1 MYKPSSL
8 AYPPIVAG
16 TPASYPLTSPMGGY
30 MTPAAGYAPQYIPF
44 HAPRRAYGDAR
55 SDMLADMGSDP
66 LYNAPTS
73 LFDVATRG
81 SVMLVGLGLFG
92 ALGSLVLGLG
102 SEVVANMVFPRAK
115 RSARVDTLV
124 RMGVN
129 LATLTPL
136 VVGVGLGTYGAYDS
150 YMKYRAAKG

>member
-16 TPASYPLTSPMGGY
+16 TPAPYPLTSPMGGY

-55 SDMLADMGSDP
+55 SDMMASMDRDP
-66 LYNAPTS
+66 LYKAPTS
-73 LFDVATRG
+73 LFDVVTVG
-81 SVMLVGLGLFG
+81 STMLLGMTL
-92 ALGSLVLGLG
+92 LGGIGSIVLGLG
-102 SEVVANMVFPRAK
+102 SAFVAESVLPPSK
-115 RSARVDTLV
+115 RSARVNTLIN
-124 RMGVN
+124 MGVN
-129 LATLTPL
+129 VATLTP
-136 VVGVGLGTYGAYDS
+136 VVLGAALGTYGAYDS